1 LRPVVEL
8 LDLSEADDEAE
19 DAQQVD
25 DGVGD
30 LGQVFNDILTGW
42 KKTINLLTKFTQP
55 FLFARDCIHNTSI
68 SS

>member
-1 LRPVVEL
+1 MSFCKNEKLHLCKWHLRLRPVVEL

-30 LGQVFNDILTGW
+30 LGQVFNDILSGW
-42 KKTINLLTKFTQP
+42 KKQFIE
-55 FLFARDCIHNTSI
+55 
-68 SS
+68 